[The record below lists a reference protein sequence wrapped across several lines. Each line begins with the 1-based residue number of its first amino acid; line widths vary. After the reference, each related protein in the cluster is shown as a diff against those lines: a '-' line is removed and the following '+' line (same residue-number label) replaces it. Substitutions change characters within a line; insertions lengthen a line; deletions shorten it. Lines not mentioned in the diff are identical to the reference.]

1 MDRILE
7 NKPSIQ
13 VHCFL
18 KDPTAVEVEKD
29 GEQGMHIPGTISY
42 RCEMSNP
49 HARLIDMRLLRS
61 TLVNSLRQGDNA
73 YVHCVSGISRAPMAA
88 AVMCSL
94 LMKISF
100 KESQKIINS
109 VRNVRFEKGEE
120 HMEGAWIDCVI
131 REGVKPIE
139 VPTGFSCWAAKKANV
154 LVHATTLANGATVP
168 ICRWK
173 KGAVMEPRKFKG
185 DTVTVDSIETA
196 SNQFGGK
203 FCGNCRQL
211 VKASLKLQIDELFGE
226 AE

>member
-7 NKPSIQ
+7 TKPNIQ

-18 KDPTAVEVEKD
+18 KDPTAVEVER
-29 GEQGMHIPGTISY
+29 GVEGMHIPGTMSY

-49 HARLIDMRLLRS
+49 HARLADMRSLRS

-73 YVHCVSGISRAPMAA
+73 YVHCISGISRAPMAA

-100 KESQKIINS
+100 KESQKIIDS
-109 VRNVRFEKGEE
+109 VRNVSFNKGEE
-120 HMEGAWIDCVI
+120 RMKGAWIDCVI
-131 REGVKPIE
+131 REGVTPIE
-139 VPTGFSCWAAKKANV
+139 VPTGFSCCTAKRTNV

-173 KGAVMEPRKFKG
+173 KGAVTEPQNFKG
-185 DTVTVDSIETA
+185 NTMTVDSIEKA
-196 SNQFGGK
+196 SNQFGGR

-226 AE
+226 AA